1 MPFQPDAKKMLDRFL
16 TYVSIDT
23 QSDPYSETQPST
35 VKQLTLQK
43 ILVNELKSLGIHDA
57 TLDEFGYVMAT
68 IPSNIASE
76 VPVLGFL
83 AHVDTSPDMPGVDV
97 RPRIHHNYQGGEIV
111 LNQEKQI
118 VLSPAEFPGLLRY
131 VGNTLITTDGTT
143 LLGADDK
150 AGVAAIM
157 GMAEYLTRHPEV
169 KHGTIRLG
177 FTVDEEIGRG
187 VDRFDVKRFGA
198 RYAYTIDGGSIGE
211 LEYENFNA
219 AEARIEITG
228 NNIHPGAAKNK
239 MRNALLI
246 AMELNDLLP
255 ATQRPDNTELYEGFF
270 HLTMLRGEVEK
281 AQMEYIIR
289 DHNRERFEQ
298 KKALLLSK
306 AEMLNRKYG
315 KGSIVVKLKDE
326 YANMREKIELHMHL
340 IYTAQKAMALAGVE
354 PVISPIRGGTDGA
367 RLSYMGLPC
376 PNLFAGGENFHGKH
390 EYLPLESLLKSTEVI
405 VNLISL
411 YAETPGG
418 ITKAP

>member
-16 TYVSIDT
+16 AYVSIDT

-43 ILVNELKSLGIHDA
+43 MIVNELKSMGIHDVM
-57 TLDEFGYVMAT
+57 LDEFGYVMAT
-68 IPSNIASE
+68 IPSNMASD

-83 AHVDTSPDMPGVDV
+83 AHVDTSPDMPGADV
-97 RPRIHHNYQGGEIV
+97 RPRIHCNYQGDEIV
-111 LNQEKQI
+111 LNREKQI

-131 VGNTLITTDGTT
+131 VGKTLITTDGTT

-157 GMAEYLTRHPEV
+157 GMADYLMKHPGV

-177 FTVDEEIGRG
+177 FTVDEEVGRG

-198 RYAYTIDGGSIGE
+198 KYAYTIDGGTIGE

-228 NNIHPGAAKNK
+228 NNIHPGAAKGK
-239 MRNALLI
+239 MRNALLM
-246 AMELNDLLP
+246 AMELNSLLP
-255 ATQRPDNTELYEGFF
+255 AAQRPENTELYEGFF
-270 HLTMLRGEVEK
+270 HLTVLRGEVEK

-298 KKALLLSK
+298 KKELLLSN

-315 KGSIVVKLKDE
+315 EGSVVVKLKEE
-326 YANMREKIELHMHL
+326 YANMRDQIAPHMHL
-340 IYTAQKAMALAGVE
+340 IYTAQKAMELAGVE
-354 PVISPIRGGTDGA
+354 PIISPIRGGTDGA

-405 VNLISL
+405 LHIISL
-411 YAETPGG
+411 YAATPAG
-418 ITKAP
+418 ISTAP

>member
-1 MPFQPDAKKMLDRFL
+1 MPFQPDQKKMLDRFL

-23 QSDPYSETQPST
+23 QSDPDSDSRPSS

-43 ILVNELKSLGIHDA
+43 MVVNELKSMGIHDVV
-57 TLDEFGYVMAT
+57 LDDFGYVMAT
-68 IPSNIASE
+68 IPSNVGSN

-97 RPRIHHNYQGGEIV
+97 RAQIHTNYQGGEIV
-111 LNQEKQI
+111 LNREKNV
-118 VLSPAEFPGLLRY
+118 VLSPADFPGLLRY

-157 GMAEYLTRHPEV
+157 GMAEYLMKHPEL

-187 VDRFDVKRFGA
+187 VDNFDVARFGA
-198 RYAYTIDGGSIGE
+198 RYAYTVDGGTIGE

-228 NNIHPGAAKNK
+228 NNIHPGAAKGK
-239 MRNALLI
+239 MRNALLM
-246 AMELNDLLP
+246 AMELDNLLP
-255 ATQRPDNTELYEGFF
+255 AKQRPEHTENYEGFF
-270 HLTMLRGEVEK
+270 HLTSLKGSVEK
-281 AQMEYIIR
+281 AEMEYIIR
-289 DHNRERFEQ
+289 DHSRELFEQ
-298 KKALLLSK
+298 KKAFLLSK
-306 AEMLNRKYG
+306 ANLLNQKYG
-315 KGSIVVKLKDE
+315 ADSFVVKLKEE
-326 YANMREKIELHMHL
+326 YSNMREKIEPHMHL
-340 IYTAQKAMALAGVE
+340 IYTAQKAMELAGVK
-354 PVISPIRGGTDGA
+354 PIISPIRGGTDGA

-405 VNLISL
+405 LHIISL
-411 YAETPGG
+411 YAATPGG
-418 ITKAP
+418 ITTAP